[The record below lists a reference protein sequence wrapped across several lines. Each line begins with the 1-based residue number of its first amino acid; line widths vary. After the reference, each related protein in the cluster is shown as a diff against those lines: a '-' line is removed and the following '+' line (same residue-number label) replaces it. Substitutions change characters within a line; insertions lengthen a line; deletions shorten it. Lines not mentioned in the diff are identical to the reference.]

1 MGWSILDRLKLII
14 FRPALVI
21 KFHPALTT
29 QVPNLGK
36 TGYVTTIEDFLPG
49 STKIPQK
56 VYIPK
61 PKRQDPEKYAWEEE
75 DI

>member
-1 MGWSILDRLKLII
+1 MDFYTG
-14 FRPALVI
+14 
-21 KFHPALTT
+21 
-29 QVPNLGK
+29 PNLGK